1 MSNKIQISQKSS
13 PSTMPI
19 NNIQQPPISTQQQ
32 QPGTLSNPAVV
43 PQQQQTIL
51 KEDDKMP
58 LFLIKL
64 WNIVEDPSFW
74 DIIRWDE
81 SGYSFHILDP
91 YTFCQNVLPQ
101 YFKHNNL
108 NSLIRQ
114 LNMYGFRKMTPIERT
129 SLARLESDQDHL
141 EFSHPC
147 FVRDHPELLTQIK
160 RKIPTTRRDDG
171 VSAQPS
177 KDLANVLEEVRVLRE
192 RQKTMEERM
201 NELVTDNNAMWQQM
215 TSMRAAH
222 AKQQQIVNKLVQ
234 FLVTLVQ
241 PKRLSKRHM
250 LAIDEFASPKRARTS
265 EAPDNNGI
273 SSQSLQTI
281 QQSNVNDI
289 LDHLMK
295 EISKSN
301 AEINLPSTQ
310 NGPIISDVTDELDHL
325 STTGTGQMSQGDFLN
340 QRSNNSPSMGVYDPN
355 AFGYQNQ
362 LQPHMIPVSQQQQH
376 RPPST
381 QQQQQQAVPQVLS
394 PNVMPDDPLVLSPN
408 GELGFTSN
416 DFADYLSGVDGSI
429 ESCRDLIGDHWNSFD
444 FDNLLNSSDPSPPGA
459 EHSFSQQ
466 QPLSLEQIHPQYH
479 DSIYPSPT
487 NISTAIPASQQQP
500 QQSISS
506 QQQHQSIKT
515 PPQMA
520 AFQQQPQI
528 LSSPNRSYGNRRK
541 R

>member
-1 MSNKIQISQKSS
+1 MSNTAQISSKSATS
-13 PSTMPI
+13 MPI
-19 NNIQQPPISTQQQ
+19 NTQQIPQQPELD
-32 QPGTLSNPAVV
+32 GTLSAP
-43 PQQQQTIL
+43 PPQQQTIL

-64 WNIVEDPSFW
+64 WNIVEDPTYY
-74 DIIRWDE
+74 DVIRWDE

-91 YTFCQNVLPQ
+91 YSFCRNVLPQ

-160 RKIPTTRRDDG
+160 RKTPTTRREDAAA
-171 VSAQPS
+171 SAQPS
-177 KDLANVLEEVRVLRE
+177 KDLSNVLEEMRGLRE
-192 RQKTMEERM
+192 RQKTMEDRM

-241 PKRLSKRHM
+241 PKRLPKRHL

-265 EAPDNNGI
+265 ETADNNGI

-281 QQSNVNDI
+281 QQSNLNDI

-301 AEINLPSTQ
+301 AELNLPSTR

-325 STTGTGQMSQGDFLN
+325 STTGVQMNQGNFIS
-340 QRSNNSPSMGVYDPN
+340 QRSNNSPIIGGYDPN
-355 AFGYQNQ
+355 AYGYQNQ
-362 LQPHMIPVSQQQQH
+362 LQPQMIPVTQPQQQH
-376 RPPST
+376 QRPPST
-381 QQQQQQAVPQVLS
+381 TQQQVMPQVLS
-394 PNVMPDDPLVLSPN
+394 PNIMPDEPLILSPN
-408 GELGFTSN
+408 ADLGFNST
-416 DFADYLSGVDGSI
+416 DFADYLNGVDHSI
-429 ESCRDLIGDHWNSFD
+429 DSCRDLIGDHWNSFD
-444 FDNLLNSSDPSPPGA
+444 FDNLLNSSDPSPPGD
-459 EHSFSQQ
+459 HGFPQ
-466 QPLSLEQIHPQYH
+466 QPLSLEHTHPQSVY
-479 DSIYPSPT
+479 SMYPSPT
-487 NISTAIPASQQQP
+487 NISAAIP
-500 QQSISS
+500 S
-506 QQQHQSIKT
+506 QQQHQPVKA
-515 PPQMA
+515 PQQM
-520 AFQQQPQI
+520 AFQQPQV
-528 LSSPNRSYGNRRK
+528 LSSSPNRGYGNRRK
-541 R
+541 H

>member
-1 MSNKIQISQKSS
+1 
-13 PSTMPI
+13 MPI
-19 NNIQQPPISTQQQ
+19 NNIQQPPITTQQQ

-91 YTFCQNVLPQ
+91 YSFCRNVLPQ

-201 NELVTDNNAMWQQM
+201 NELVT
-215 TSMRAAH
+215 
-222 AKQQQIVNKLVQ
+222 
-234 FLVTLVQ
+234 
-241 PKRLSKRHM
+241 
-250 LAIDEFASPKRARTS
+250 
-265 EAPDNNGI
+265 
-273 SSQSLQTI
+273 
-281 QQSNVNDI
+281 
-289 LDHLMK
+289 
-295 EISKSN
+295 
-301 AEINLPSTQ
+301 
-310 NGPIISDVTDELDHL
+310 
-325 STTGTGQMSQGDFLN
+325 
-340 QRSNNSPSMGVYDPN
+340 
-355 AFGYQNQ
+355 
-362 LQPHMIPVSQQQQH
+362 
-376 RPPST
+376 
-381 QQQQQQAVPQVLS
+381 
-394 PNVMPDDPLVLSPN
+394 
-408 GELGFTSN
+408 
-416 DFADYLSGVDGSI
+416 
-429 ESCRDLIGDHWNSFD
+429 
-444 FDNLLNSSDPSPPGA
+444 
-459 EHSFSQQ
+459 
-466 QPLSLEQIHPQYH
+466 
-479 DSIYPSPT
+479 
-487 NISTAIPASQQQP
+487 
-500 QQSISS
+500 
-506 QQQHQSIKT
+506 
-515 PPQMA
+515 
-520 AFQQQPQI
+520 
-528 LSSPNRSYGNRRK
+528 
-541 R
+541 